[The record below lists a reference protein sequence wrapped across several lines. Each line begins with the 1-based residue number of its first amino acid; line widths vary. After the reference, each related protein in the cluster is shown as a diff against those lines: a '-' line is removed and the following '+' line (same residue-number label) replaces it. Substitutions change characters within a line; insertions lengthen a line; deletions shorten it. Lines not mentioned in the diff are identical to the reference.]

1 MTAPYLLVDV
11 FGSAPF
17 SGNPLP
23 VIANADALDPTEMQ
37 RITRWFGYSET
48 AFLVAPTDP
57 AADYRTRIFTLDRE
71 LPFAGHPTLGSCHAW
86 LAGGGIP
93 ANPDR
98 IVQQCGAGLVDLCR
112 TGNDLAFAAPPLIRS
127 GPVDETDL
135 AAVAD
140 FLRTDRAA
148 IVEAQW
154 IDNGPGWVGV
164 RLASADAVLALKPP
178 PHWPCRIEV
187 GVVGAYP
194 PGGEY
199 AYEVRSFFS
208 DQRGA
213 IIEDLITGSLN
224 ASLAQWLTGTGL
236 VTPPYLARQG
246 TAIGRDG
253 RIAIDRDAG
262 GTIWVGGRTVTI
274 ASGTL
279 LPSSTN

>member
-11 FGSAPF
+11 FGTAPF

-23 VIANADALDPTEMQ
+23 VIAQADALDPAEMQ

-86 LAGGGIP
+86 LAGGGMP

-98 IVQQCGAGLVDLCR
+98 IVQQCGAGLVELRRSD
-112 TGNDLAFAAPPLIRS
+112 DSLAFAAPPLIRS
-127 GPVDETDL
+127 GPVHETDL
-135 AAVAD
+135 ADVTE
-140 FLRTDRAA
+140 FLRIDRAA

-154 IDNGPGWVGV
+154 IDNGPGWIGV
-164 RLASADAVLALKPP
+164 RLASADAVRALRPP
-178 PHWPCRIEV
+178 PHWPQRIEV
-187 GVVGAYP
+187 GVVGLHQ
-194 PGGEY
+194 PGSRY
-199 AYEVRSFFS
+199 AYEVRAFFS
-208 DQRGA
+208 DKRGE
-213 IIEDLITGSLN
+213 IIEDPITGSLN
-224 ASLAQWLTGTGL
+224 ASLAQWLTGSGL

-246 TAIGRDG
+246 TAIDRDG
-253 RIAIDRDAG
+253 RVHINRDSS
-262 GTIWVGGRTVTI
+262 GTIWVGGHTVTI

-279 LPSSTN
+279 LPG

>member
-1 MTAPYLLVDV
+1 MLVDV

-23 VIANADALDPTEMQ
+23 VIANADALDTAEMQ

-93 ANPDR
+93 VDPDR
-98 IVQQCGAGLVDLCR
+98 IVQQCGAGLVELR
-112 TGNDLAFAAPPLIRS
+112 WSGGSLAFAAPPLIRS
-127 GPVDETDL
+127 GPVSESDL

-140 FLRTDRAA
+140 FLRIDCAT

-164 RLASADAVLALKPP
+164 RLASAESVLALDPR
-178 PHWPCRIEV
+178 PHWPQRIEV
-187 GVVGAYP
+187 GVVGLLPA
-194 PGGEY
+194 GGEF

-213 IIEDLITGSLN
+213 IIEDPITGSLN

-253 RIAIDRDAG
+253 RISIDRDPS
-262 GTIWVGGRTVTI
+262 GTIWIGGRTVTI
-274 ASGTL
+274 ASGRL
-279 LPSSTN
+279 LPSSTK